1 MNLSWDLGRKVVPV
15 VHKTSAPSGT
25 DTAYN
30 VPTLWLDD
38 TANVA
43 YLLVDITSGTAT
55 WRQLQTNVSNMTTA
69 TDPAANAATTA
80 AIVAA
85 YSGTIITTN
94 AAGNS
99 QTLASPSVT
108 TAGRTFMVVN
118 NDTSTNSIPVVAN
131 GVTFTI
137 TPGEA
142 QMFIWDGTAWGPTD
156 LGITDIPVKVVQG
169 GTGASTLTDHGVLL
183 GSGTDPI
190 TALGVAETGQL
201 LAGVSSTDPAFI
213 GPPTINLS
221 EQIQYPNTD
230 SDVADAVTKKHTQNT
245 DTGTTATSFKIN
257 TGGSEADL
265 QTTGLTADRD
275 YTLPDIDTMLAGSV
289 LLAQN
294 TCEIIE
300 YNTP

>member
-85 YSGTIITTN
+85 YSGTIITTT

-108 TAGRTFMVVN
+108 TAGRTFMVIN

-137 TPGEA
+137 TPGEG
-142 QMFIWDGTAWGPTD
+142 QMFH
-156 LGITDIPVKVVQG
+156 LGRKCM
-169 GTGASTLTDHGVLL
+169 GAD
-183 GSGTDPI
+183 
-190 TALGVAETGQL
+190 
-201 LAGVSSTDPAFI
+201 
-213 GPPTINLS
+213 
-221 EQIQYPNTD
+221 
-230 SDVADAVTKKHTQNT
+230 
-245 DTGTTATSFKIN
+245 
-257 TGGSEADL
+257 
-265 QTTGLTADRD
+265 
-275 YTLPDIDTMLAGSV
+275 
-289 LLAQN
+289 
-294 TCEIIE
+294 
-300 YNTP
+300 